1 MVKTCVRHVRPRE
14 RSHAPSSTEPISSTP
29 SPPGSQPYT
38 PSPSPSASLSFAVDF
53 REVPP
58 LRCASHLISAK
69 SIRGRTTVGER
80 KGWRMEGCAC
90 VRECSRESDVRTAKT
105 QSEERCGMKLPRAES
120 HSQEQPYWTDL
131 TARLPDR
138 LGANTT
144 HAIVKSTK
152 EKCPSVGRRTPR
164 TRNKVRRERLST
176 MVRKDVEEREDFR
189 EGDRHRHRVV

>member
-1 MVKTCVRHVRPRE
+1 MCV
-14 RSHAPSSTEPISSTP
+14 
-29 SPPGSQPYT
+29 
-38 PSPSPSASLSFAVDF
+38 
-53 REVPP
+53 
-58 LRCASHLISAK
+58 
-69 SIRGRTTVGER
+69 
-80 KGWRMEGCAC
+80 
-90 VRECSRESDVRTAKT
+90 CSRESDVRTAKT

-120 HSQEQPYWTDL
+120 HSQEQPYWTNL

-144 HAIVKSTK
+144 HAIVKPTK

-189 EGDRHRHRVV
+189 EWEQAQAQGGVSGCVSIATDVEAMGGTKKLLPTDNDDDCYYVSTAFATDSRLLG